1 MDFFGHMIVI
11 MLVNGVWISFFLIG
25 LILFFCFYFFFAIL
39 FERILTVS
47 CSLLAKQYVKSPV
60 FVFSIEK
67 NGISLTLHKNSFSSS
82 IPLISPLSLM
92 LHIQTVVYRICHLI

>member
-11 MLVNGVWISFFLIG
+11 MLVHGVWISFFL
-25 LILFFCFYFFFAIL
+25 FVSFYFFAIL

-60 FVFSIEK
+60 VVFSIEK

-92 LHIQTVVYRICHLI
+92 LHIQTVGYRICHLI